1 MDKKLSPLLTDLA
14 ELEIFVQ
21 RFRSIA
27 EEMGFALQRT
37 GHTAFVNE
45 TADLGVALVTP
56 DGEIFGYPH
65 SIGITMF
72 ANLDFSSVISAFDDL
87 APGDV
92 IICNDPY
99 SSGGLS
105 SHLPDVSVL
114 SPIFSGD
121 RLISFAY
128 AYVHSTDIGGRVA
141 GSLSP
146 SSYEIY
152 QEGVRIPPTRLY
164 KAGQLNND
172 VLNLILCNCRVPD
185 DNWGDLKAMVTALRV
200 AERRVVE
207 CVEKYGEGAFVNAMS
222 DVLNYSEK
230 RARAVIGSIP
240 DGVYRFSDYLD
251 DDVVS
256 DIPIRLC
263 VTLTVDGER
272 ITVDFT
278 GTDTQLRSAFNV
290 YSEGRAHPWLIYKIM
305 FVILTMDRG
314 IPVNAGL
321 MRPIDVVAPPGSLVN
336 CEPPAAV
343 GLRTTTGV
351 RIQDT
356 ICGAL
361 AQAVPEVIPAAGAG
375 YIAPIVFAEPN
386 LNEGGLK
393 VNVLE
398 PMVGGTGGHEGGD
411 GLNARDVVDIA
422 NLRNSPIEVVESVSG
437 VRIHRYELR
446 QDSGG
451 PGKFRGGLGLVFEFE
466 ILAHNCLV
474 TARGQERHRFRP
486 WGVNGGLFGKK
497 AAVYIKRTG
506 SDSFIPLTKID
517 SLEVDAGDIL
527 RILTPGGGGYGSP
540 LERSPELVV
549 RDLLDGLI
557 SDEAAT
563 QSYGVVLKDGRADF
577 EATVALRD
585 EKKKT
590 EERKPFS
597 FGPEREAYEA
607 VWTDE
612 AWFRLI
618 DRVFSLPVALRSTLR
633 GRLWKAAQQI
643 HETEG
648 RPISEEDIDRC
659 WSKITAGSK
668 LGERSETANAANKA
682 FEEEVTA

>member
-1 MDKKLSPLLTDLA
+1 MATRSVSLRTDSA
-14 ELEIFVQ
+14 QLEIFVQ

-56 DGEIFGYPH
+56 EGEIFGYPH

-72 ANLDFSSVISAFDDL
+72 ANLDFTTIISAFD
-87 APGDV
+87 AFEPGDIV
-92 IICNDPY
+92 ICNDPY

-114 SPIFSGD
+114 TPIFSGGQ
-121 RLISFAY
+121 LVCFAY

-152 QEGVRIPPTRLY
+152 QEGVRIPPTLLY
-164 KAGQLNND
+164 KAGELNKD
-172 VLNLILCNCRVPD
+172 ILKLILSNCRVPD
-185 DNWGDLKAMVTALRV
+185 DNWGDLKAMITALRV
-200 AERRVVE
+200 AERRVGESVE
-207 CVEKYGEGAFVNAMS
+207 RYGVDAFVDAMN
-222 DVLNYSEK
+222 DVLNYSEF
-230 RARAVIGSIP
+230 RAREVIKSIP

-251 DDVVS
+251 DDVVT
-256 DIPIRLC
+256 DIPIKFC
-263 VTLTVDGER
+263 VTLTVADDE

-278 GTDTQLRSAFNV
+278 GTDTQLRSAFNI
-290 YSEGRAHPWLIYKIM
+290 YSEGASHPWLIYKIM
-305 FVILTMDRG
+305 FVVLTIDQG

-321 MRPIDVVAPPGSLVN
+321 LRPVNVVAPRGSLVN

-361 AQAVPEVIPAAGAG
+361 AQAIPDVIPAAGAG

-386 LNEGGLK
+386 LEAGGLK

-422 NLRNSPIEVVESVSG
+422 NLRNSPIEVVENVSG
-437 VRIHRYELR
+437 VRILQYGLR
-446 QDSGG
+446 RDSAGA
-451 PGKFRGGLGLVFEFE
+451 GKFRGGLGLVFEFE
-466 ILAHNCLV
+466 VLAHNCLV

-486 WGVNGGLFGKK
+486 WGLNDGLCGEK
-497 AAVYIKRTG
+497 AAVFIKRAG
-506 SDSFIPLTKID
+506 EKDFAPIAKID
-517 SLEVDAGDIL
+517 SLEVDAGDIM

-540 LERSPELVV
+540 LDRDPDHVL
-549 RDLLDGLI
+549 RDLLDDMI
-557 SDEAAT
+557 SGEAAREI
-563 QSYGVVLKDGRADF
+563 YGVVISNGEVDASATAD
-577 EATVALRD
+577 LRQRRKMD
-585 EKKKT
+585 E
-590 EERKPFS
+590 PHSSFS
-597 FGPEREAYEA
+597 FGPERESYER
-607 VWTDE
+607 VWTEE
-612 AWFRLI
+612 AWLRFV
-618 DRVFSLPVALRSTLR
+618 DRIYGLPVALRSSVR
-633 GRLWKAAQQI
+633 GRVWNAAQRL
-643 HETEG
+643 HETNG
-648 RPISEEDIDRC
+648 RPLSAVDIDAC
-659 WSKITAGSK
+659 WTEVIAGSRLEAK
-668 LGERSETANAANKA
+668 MAAKPMKTSA
-682 FEEEVTA
+682 KKEEHA